1 MLDILKIGLKFL
13 EMKLDASKKF
23 YEEIT
28 QKFQENKSILEK
40 RYNEE
45 EVSEDSFED
54 IRDILADDYHEQVDF
69 ENLASMLVV
78 SHNYFIFEHFL
89 KLLMGNLLKKE
100 EKLLDR
106 KYKKYKEWNMK
117 QISKF
122 FNERKVNLET
132 IGGFQDC
139 NVLRLL
145 VNDIK
150 HNGARV
156 SRGVAKAKGENLED
170 REIKEIKIS
179 REEVRKYSK
188 AIKLFCG
195 KLIDCCKVTEL
206 GKL

>member
-1 MLDILKIGLKFL
+1 MLDILKIGLKLL
-13 EMKLDASKKF
+13 EMKLEASKKF

-45 EVSEDSFED
+45 EVSEESFED
-54 IRDILADDYHEQVDF
+54 IRDTIVDDYQEQADF

-78 SHNYFIFEHFL
+78 SHDYFIFEHLL
-89 KLLMGNLLKKE
+89 KLLVGNLLKKE
-100 EKLLDR
+100 EKLLDKR
-106 KYKKYKEWNMK
+106 YKKYKGWNMK

-122 FNERKVNLET
+122 FNERKVNLEA
-132 IGGFQDC
+132 IEGFQEC

-156 SRGVAKAKGENLED
+156 SRRLAEAKGEILED
-170 REIKEIKIS
+170 REIKEIKVS
-179 REEVRKYSK
+179 REEVNKYSE
-188 AIKLFCG
+188 AIKLFYADLVAQLD
-195 KLIDCCKVTEL
+195 KNF
-206 GKL
+206 

>member
-1 MLDILKIGLKFL
+1 MLDILKIGLKLL
-13 EMKLDASKKF
+13 EMKLEASKKF

-45 EVSEDSFED
+45 EVSEESFED
-54 IRDILADDYHEQVDF
+54 IRDTIVDDYQEQADF

-78 SHNYFIFEHFL
+78 SHDYFIFEHLL
-89 KLLMGNLLKKE
+89 KLLVGNLLKKE
-100 EKLLDR
+100 EKILDKR
-106 KYKKYKEWNMK
+106 YKKYKEWNMK

-122 FNERKVNLET
+122 FNERKINLEA
-132 IGGFQDC
+132 IEGFQEC

-156 SRGVAKAKGENLED
+156 SRGLAEAKGEILED
-170 REIKEIKIS
+170 REIKEIKVS
-179 REEVRKYSK
+179 RDEVNKYSEV
-188 AIKLFCG
+188 IKLFYSN
-195 KLIDCCKVTEL
+195 LIDCC
-206 GKL
+206 